1 MPRSR
6 GVSPGNVQLRKG
18 EAGLPRPSV
27 VNVSQILT
35 IDRAR
40 LTDCLGSLGSERLRD
55 VLRGL
60 ALLFG
65 IEPGE
70 P

>member
-1 MPRSR
+1 
-6 GVSPGNVQLRKG
+6 
-18 EAGLPRPSV
+18 V
-27 VNVSQILT
+27 VNVSQLLT

-40 LTDCLGSLGSERLRD
+40 LTERVGTLGTARLGD

-65 IEPGE
+65 IEWDE
-70 P
+70 R

>member
-1 MPRSR
+1 MQS
-6 GVSPGNVQLRKG
+6 
-18 EAGLPRPSV
+18 
-27 VNVSQILT
+27 

-40 LTDCLGSLGSERLRD
+40 LTECVGSLGSERLGD

-65 IEPGE
+65 IEFGE
-70 P
+70 T

>member
-1 MPRSR
+1 M
-6 GVSPGNVQLRKG
+6 
-18 EAGLPRPSV
+18 
-27 VNVSQILT
+27 SQILT

-40 LTDCLGSLGSERLRD
+40 LTDCVGSLRSERLRD

>member
-1 MPRSR
+1 M
-6 GVSPGNVQLRKG
+6 
-18 EAGLPRPSV
+18 
-27 VNVSQILT
+27 SQILT

-40 LTDCLGSLGSERLRD
+40 LTDCVGSLGSERLRD

-65 IEPGE
+65 IEPAE

>member
-1 MPRSR
+1 
-6 GVSPGNVQLRKG
+6 
-18 EAGLPRPSV
+18 
-27 VNVSQILT
+27 VNVSHLLT

-40 LTDCLGSLGSERLRD
+40 LGRPIGMIGSERLRD

-65 IEPGE
+65 TDLAAA
-70 P
+70 